1 MLTRQEKNDL
11 VTIVDILF
19 NDNQLR
25 SLKYSFS
32 ERTVD
37 VIEQAMEELV
47 KCNASMKELVM
58 GLVSGASVI
67 GRSWLRQSLDKIAQ
81 ALRDKQLQ
89 FDGMACRNQVAA
101 NFRQEIYLSTF

>member
-1 MLTRQEKNDL
+1 MLSRQEREDL
-11 VTIVDILF
+11 VAVVNILF
-19 NDNQLR
+19 DDNQLR
-25 SLKYSFS
+25 SLKHSFN

-37 VIEQAMEELV
+37 VVEQAMNELV
-47 KCNASMKELVM
+47 KCNASMKELLA
-58 GLVSGASVI
+58 GLVSGASI
-67 GRSWLRQSLDKIAQ
+67 GAGGWLRRSLDKIAQ

>member
-47 KCNASMKELVM
+47 KCNASMKEPVM

>member
-11 VTIVDILF
+11 ATIVDILF

-37 VIEQAMEELV
+37 VVEQAMEELV

-58 GLVSGASVI
+58 GLVSGASVVAR
-67 GRSWLRQSLDKIAQ
+67 GWLRQSLDKIAQ
-81 ALRDKQLQ
+81 ALSDKQLQ
-89 FDGMACRNQVAA
+89 FDGVACRNQVAA